1 MFSLVSLAML
11 PGILIILYIFRKDK
25 VEREPVNLIV
35 KMVVLGALSCVPAA
49 FSRAG

>member
-25 VEREPVNLIV
+25 VEREPVNLID
-35 KMVVLGALSCVPAA
+35 KMVV
-49 FSRAG
+49 